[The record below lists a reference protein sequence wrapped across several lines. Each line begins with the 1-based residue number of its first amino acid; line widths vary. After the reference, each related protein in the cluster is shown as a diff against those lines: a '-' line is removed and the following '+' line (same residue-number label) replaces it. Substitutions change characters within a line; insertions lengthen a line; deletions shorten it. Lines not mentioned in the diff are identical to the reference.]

1 MTARTVLVLGANG
14 RFGGAATAAFAEAG
28 WRVLAQTRRTPKA
41 LPLGAEPLLAP
52 LDDTEGLARAAAGAA
67 VVVHAV
73 NPLYTDWEDQ
83 LLPLARSGL
92 DVAARLGALFMLPG
106 NVYAFGE
113 GMPAI
118 LSEDTPEQPTCGK
131 GRLRAAL
138 EAEIRARAEAGRF
151 RAVIVRAGDFYGSGE
166 GSWLDLSIIK
176 SLKRGRLVYPGPLDV
191 PHAWAY
197 LPDLA
202 RTFVAVA
209 ETSLGRDGPAFET
222 LHFEGHTLTGAQLL
236 DLIESAACELGLAP
250 AKGWRRGGMPW
261 EFIRLAGLFAPM
273 LRAVAEMSFLW
284 RIPHALDGA
293 RLSARIGPLPMTP
306 PAEAIRQALI
316 DLGFAPRNPMAAE

>member
-14 RFGGAATAAFAEAG
+14 RLGAAATAAFAEAG
-28 WRVLAQTRRTPKA
+28 WRVLAQTRRTPTN

-52 LDDTEGLARAAAGAA
+52 LDDPEGLAKAAAGAA

-83 LLPLARSGL
+83 LLPLARSGM

-293 RLSARIGPLPMTP
+293 RLNARIGPLPMTP